1 MSDVS
6 DVCCRPSALVAA
18 MVFASCVSA
27 APQDRAAADRLRE
40 QSNEFRKEVIRVA
53 DGVYVAVGYSASN
66 VTLIQGDAGSVI
78 VDTAADPVAA
88 QAIKAAF
95 GELLRPPTRA
105 IIYTHSHPDH
115 TGGARV
121 FAGTDR
127 PAIYGHEPFGAAAD
141 LGRAGRDGGDQFG
154 TALPESLYINAGVQ
168 LEFGRVTPPTRDGYL
183 PPTRTFSADRLP
195 LTIAG
200 VEIELLQAPGETG
213 DAIAVWLAARRVLM
227 PGDDF
232 LRAFPNVSPIRG
244 ARSRSPEDWIASLD
258 KMIAL
263 RPDAVVPGH
272 TRPVLGS
279 AAGRAALT
287 AYRDGITSILD
298 QTLDGMKRGERPD
311 ELVAHVKLPPAL
323 ASNPYLQEYYGAVE
337 WTVRGIYADRV
348 GWFDGN
354 ATNLFPLPQ
363 KDRAAKLVALG
374 GGADRVLTRA
384 REAQAA
390 GEFGWAAELAD
401 AVLANDSANVAAKR
415 IKAQA
420 LTELG
425 ERQINA
431 IARNYYLSS
440 ALFLLRDLPPP

>member
-1 MSDVS
+1 MSRVRY
-6 DVCCRPSALVAA
+6 RPSALAA
-18 MVFASCVSA
+18 MLFASCLSA
-27 APQDRAAADRLRE
+27 AAQDRTARDTLRE

-88 QAIKAAF
+88 RAIKAAF
-95 GELLRPPTRA
+95 GELLRPPVRV

-127 PAIYGHEPFGAAAD
+127 PAVYGHEPFGAMPD
-141 LGRAGRDGGDQFG
+141 IGRAGRDGGDQFG
-154 TALPESLYINAGVQ
+154 MALPESMYINAGVQ
-168 LEFGRVTPPTRDGYL
+168 LEVGRVTPPTRDGYL

-200 VEIELLQAPGETG
+200 VRLELLHTPGETV
-213 DAIAVWLAARRVLM
+213 DTIAVWVPARRVLM
-227 PGDDF
+227 SGDDF
-232 LRAFPNVSPIRG
+232 LRAFPNISPIRG
-244 ARSRSPEDWIASLD
+244 ARMRSPEDWIASLE

-279 AAGRAALT
+279 ASAGAALS
-287 AYRDGITSILD
+287 AYRDGIRSILD
-298 QTLDGMKRGERPD
+298 QTIDGMKRGERPD
-311 ELVAHVKLPPAL
+311 ELVTHVKLPAPL
-323 ASNPYLQEYYGAVE
+323 ANNPYLQEYYGGVE
-337 WTVRGIYADRV
+337 WTVRGIYADRA

-354 ATNLFPLPQ
+354 ATNLFPPPE
-363 KDRAAKLVALG
+363 KDRAAKLVAMG
-374 GGADRVLTRA
+374 GGPDRVLARG
-384 REAQAA
+384 REALAA
-390 GEFGWAAELAD
+390 GDFQWATELAD
-401 AVLANDSANVAAKR
+401 AVLANDSSNIAAKR

-420 LTELG
+420 LIELG

-440 ALFLLRDLPPP
+440 AMFLLRDLPPQ